1 MFIGGRSQYEFQNA
15 ACCNLAMP
23 NPCARERLSIEARAL
38 HIRMIR
44 GLIFGGDGKLRAL
57 VPLLVQV
64 NCGTGKEWASQDVD
78 SISGAYRIEP
88 ESTQNIPRRHLAYI
102 VVSADSVHIVVVGAS
117 QYTARPFLR
126 QPRFACVHK
135 QIGNMGDRLVGMV
148 VVVVPPEARRCLL

>member
-1 MFIGGRSQYEFQNA
+1 MYIGGRSPYEFQNA

-23 NPCARERLSIEARAL
+23 NPCARERISIEARAL

-64 NCGTGKEWASQDVD
+64 NSGTGKEWASQDVD

-102 VVSADSVHIVVVGAS
+102 VVPAVSFHLFGWAAS
-117 QYTARPFLR
+117 KA
-126 QPRFACVHK
+126 
-135 QIGNMGDRLVGMV
+135 
-148 VVVVPPEARRCLL
+148 